1 MTEINDWENL
11 ICVSE
16 ITKTK
21 RMVINIGLIVCIN
34 KLDLV
39 NIVLTKPWYALM
51 RVTAV
56 EKVKNTPVAP
66 TYITTTI
73 QEGSLYLS
81 LLKPS
86 IWNGR
91 HIAAEKAATI
101 LERVVNIF
109 KVPIPASELPL
120 LKKSD
125 RLKDS
130 AIKVTKI
137 TSEQMVMPEI

>member
-1 MTEINDWENL
+1 
-11 ICVSE
+11 
-16 ITKTK
+16 
-21 RMVINIGLIVCIN
+21 
-34 KLDLV
+34 
-39 NIVLTKPWYALM
+39 M

-109 KVPIPASELPL
+109 KE
-120 LKKSD
+120 K
-125 RLKDS
+125 RN
-130 AIKVTKI
+130 
-137 TSEQMVMPEI
+137 